1 MTRRFGSAATTTA
14 LATAVLALSSAGGH
28 VVHAEMTVPS
38 PEVLCRV
45 DDPRLAELSG
55 LAADADHVY
64 AVADGGERLEVAVLD
79 DECRVRDVLT
89 APTDPYDVEDLALAA
104 DGTLWLG
111 DTGDNRARRETVAV
125 HALSRD
131 GTSELYR
138 LTYPDG
144 PRDAEALV
152 VDDSGTPYIITKS
165 ALGVARV
172 YRPAEPLA
180 SPGPT
185 PLEEVG
191 TVSFRPT
198 DTPGGP
204 VGPVGSVT
212 VTGAALS
219 ADGSVVAL
227 RTYTDAYLYP
237 VTDGDIAEAF
247 TRDPVRVPL
256 PDEPQGEAIA
266 FTPEGTLLS
275 ASEGS
280 GEPLRAVPDAVSLVP
295 PAESTEDTEDTEAA
309 ERRHSA
315 DGESS
320 ASEVPDDSETGLG
333 SVPAIAV
340 AAVGAA
346 LLVFWGSRRRR
357 T

>member
-1 MTRRFGSAATTTA
+1 
-14 LATAVLALSSAGGH
+14 
-28 VVHAEMTVPS
+28 
-38 PEVLCRV
+38 
-45 DDPRLAELSG
+45 
-55 LAADADHVY
+55 
-64 AVADGGERLEVAVLD
+64 
-79 DECRVRDVLT
+79 
-89 APTDPYDVEDLALAA
+89 
-104 DGTLWLG
+104 
-111 DTGDNRARRETVAV
+111 
-125 HALSRD
+125 
-131 GTSELYR
+131 
-138 LTYPDG
+138 
-144 PRDAEALV
+144 
-152 VDDSGTPYIITKS
+152 
-165 ALGVARV
+165 
-172 YRPAEPLA
+172 
-180 SPGPT
+180 
-185 PLEEVG
+185 
-191 TVSFRPT
+191 
-198 DTPGGP
+198 
-204 VGPVGSVT
+204 
-212 VTGAALS
+212 
-219 ADGSVVAL
+219 
-227 RTYTDAYLYP
+227 

-295 PAESTEDTEDTEAA
+295 PAESTEDTEDTEAT